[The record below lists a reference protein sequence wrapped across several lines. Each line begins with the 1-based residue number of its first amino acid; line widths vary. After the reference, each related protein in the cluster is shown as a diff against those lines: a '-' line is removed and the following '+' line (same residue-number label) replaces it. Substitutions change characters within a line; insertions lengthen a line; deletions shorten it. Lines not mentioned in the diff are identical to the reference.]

1 MPSLARSEFASRV
14 MTAERADTNMTRI
27 STIDDPRA
35 SGLISRIG
43 EDVSFLTQDVR
54 NLLSHTARHTLPD
67 RARDLALSARRQLHQ
82 PGALWLGGALA
93 VGFLAAGTYL
103 ALRGNGHDTENAEAQ
118 SAPSSA

>member
-1 MPSLARSEFASRV
+1 MS
-14 MTAERADTNMTRI
+14 AERADTNMTHI

-67 RARDLALSARRQLHQ
+67 RARDLAQSARRQLHQ

-93 VGFLAAGTYL
+93 VGVLAAGTYF
-103 ALRGNGHDTENAEAQ
+103 ALRDNGHDSSSEAQ
-118 SAPSSA
+118 SGT